1 MNINTR
7 LGATVKLTVLES
19 AAGSCCSDL
28 CAPMPPA
35 EAERRAAI
43 FKALGDP
50 ARVQLL
56 RLVAKAGRTEA
67 CVCDL
72 TEVVGLSQP
81 TVSHHLGIL
90 VKAGLLERERRGTWA
105 WYRLSDA
112 GLAAARAAL
121 DLQ

>member
-1 MNINTR
+1 MTT
-7 LGATVKLTVLES
+7 LKELPLAE
-19 AAGSCCSDL
+19 GSCCSDL
-28 CAPMPPA
+28 CDPLPA
-35 EAERRAAI
+35 DEAERRATL

-56 RLVAKAGRTEA
+56 HLVAQAGRSEA

-81 TVSHHLGIL
+81 TVSHHLSIL
-90 VKAGLLERERRGTWA
+90 VKTGLLERERRGTWA
-105 WYRLSDA
+105 WYRLSEA

-121 DLQ
+121 ELQ